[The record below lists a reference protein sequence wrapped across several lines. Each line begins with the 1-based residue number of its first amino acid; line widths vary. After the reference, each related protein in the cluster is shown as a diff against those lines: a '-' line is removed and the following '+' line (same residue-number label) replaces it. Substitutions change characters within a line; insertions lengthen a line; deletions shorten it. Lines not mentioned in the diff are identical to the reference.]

1 MSRGN
6 TFYDAQCPEFV
17 QGNAPDASHSKV
29 EIPLRVLV
37 TWLSSMVSSW
47 LKVQI
52 FLSAV
57 TRSSWFSLGNSWR
70 PSLRLLFLPC

>member
-1 MSRGN
+1 MSDGGN

-29 EIPLRVLV
+29 EIPLWVLV
-37 TWLSSMVSSW
+37 TWLSSMVRSW

-52 FLSAV
+52 FL
-57 TRSSWFSLGNSWR
+57 
-70 PSLRLLFLPC
+70 

>member
-6 TFYDAQCPEFV
+6 TFYDAQYPEFV

-29 EIPLRVLV
+29 EIPLWVLV
-37 TWLSSMVSSW
+37 TWLSSMVRSW

-52 FLSAV
+52 FL
-57 TRSSWFSLGNSWR
+57 
-70 PSLRLLFLPC
+70 